1 MCCEISDGILKH
13 KLKLKTIMDA
23 KLQNFPNLHPPPPPA
38 NEYNV
43 VFGFNEI

>member
-1 MCCEISDGILKH
+1 
-13 KLKLKTIMDA
+13 MDA
-23 KLQNFPNLHPPPPPA
+23 KLQNLRILHPPPPHA